1 MRTVLFSLV
10 LALYGFSAMELHEWV
25 RVPQAVLHVLEHHSD
40 FGHHDKQ
47 VNGHEEHDGDHN
59 PFDDGCDE
67 LLCACATPAF
77 FPERP
82 TEFVL
87 LNPAAQVLACPGVPV
102 VLSAFSGNI
111 WNPPK
116 RA

>member
-1 MRTVLFSLV
+1 MRAILFSLV
-10 LALYGFSAMELHEWV
+10 LALYGFSAFELHEWV

-40 FGHHDKQ
+40 LGHHDKD
-47 VNGHEEHDGDHN
+47 VNGHEGDHN

-67 LLCACATPAF
+67 FLCACASPAF
-77 FPERP
+77 LPALAVDL
-82 TEFVL
+82 VL
-87 LNPAAQVLACPGVPV
+87 LENSGQVLACPEQPLLVSV
-102 VLSAFSGNI
+102 FSGNI